1 MTQIARHVAA
11 AVAALALTALMA
23 GCSSEDSSNGPTA
36 AASTPTSSAATS
48 TASAAPPTGSEQ
60 TSVADTPAVA
70 APLPASDF
78 VEEDWHSFA
87 TPSKRIQCRA
97 VDNSFACQ
105 TGEDPHTVPADIVC
119 GFYPGVEE
127 EQSRAVRFGF
137 FNDRPQPCATIIQG
151 DGFHSPHTLDYGQS
165 VAFQLPTGRT
175 VTCSSAAEGLT
186 CTQAGGPGTMGF
198 FLSRDSFTLR

>member
-1 MTQIARHVAA
+1 VTQIARHVAA
-11 AVAALALTALMA
+11 AVAALALTAMVA
-23 GCSSEDSSNGPTA
+23 GCSSEDTA
-36 AASTPTSSAATS
+36 YGSTATASTPTSS
-48 TASAAPPTGSEQ
+48 EQ
-60 TSVADTPAVA
+60 TPVAD

-97 VDNSFACQ
+97 VDHSFACQ
-105 TGEDPHTVPADIVC
+105 TGEDPHAVPADIVC

-151 DGFHSPHTLDYGQS
+151 DGFESPHTLDYGQS
-165 VAFQLPTGRT
+165 VAFELPTGRT
-175 VTCSSAAEGLT
+175 VTCASAVEGLT
-186 CTQAGGPGTMGF
+186 CTQVGGPGGKGF
-198 FLSRDSFTLR
+198 FLSTDSFTVL

>member
-11 AVAALALTALMA
+11 AVAPLALTAMVA
-23 GCSSEDSSNGPTA
+23 GCSSEDTA
-36 AASTPTSSAATS
+36 YGSTATASTPTSS
-48 TASAAPPTGSEQ
+48 EQ
-60 TSVADTPAVA
+60 TPVAD

-97 VDNSFACQ
+97 VDHSFACQ
-105 TGEDPHTVPADIVC
+105 TGEDPHAVPADIVC

-151 DGFHSPHTLDYGQS
+151 DGFESPHTLDYGQS
-165 VAFQLPTGRT
+165 VAFELPTGRT
-175 VTCSSAAEGLT
+175 VTCASAVEGLT
-186 CTQAGGPGTMGF
+186 CTQVGGPGGKGF
-198 FLSRDSFTLR
+198 FLSTDSFTVL

>member
-1 MTQIARHVAA
+1 MTQISRHVAA
-11 AVAALALTALMA
+11 AVAALALTAMVA
-23 GCSSEDSSNGPTA
+23 GCSSEDTA
-36 AASTPTSSAATS
+36 HGSTATASTPTSSEQTPVADAPDV
-48 TASAAPPTGSEQ
+48 AAPT
-60 TSVADTPAVA
+60 A

-97 VDNSFACQ
+97 VDHSFACQ

-151 DGFHSPHTLDYGQS
+151 DGFQSPQTLDYGQS
-165 VAFQLPTGRT
+165 VAFQLPMGRT
-175 VTCSSAAEGLT
+175 VTCASAVEGLT
-186 CTQAGGPGTMGF
+186 CTRVGGSGTTGF
-198 FLSRDSFTLR
+198 FLSIDSFRVL